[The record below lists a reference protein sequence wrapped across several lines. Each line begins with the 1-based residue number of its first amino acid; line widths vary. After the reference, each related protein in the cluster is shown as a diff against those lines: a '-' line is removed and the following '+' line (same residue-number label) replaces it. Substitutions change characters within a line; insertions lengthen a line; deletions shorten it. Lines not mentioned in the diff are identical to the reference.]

1 MLNGPDRSPPSSDGS
16 AFHGWRYAAIA
27 STMNFLAA
35 GLYGRGFSVYFLPI
49 ARDLSLSHTA
59 TSLIFGFAT
68 LEGGVQA
75 PIAGYLI
82 DKYGPRIMTLIG
94 ATLAGIG
101 FILLPLANDLIS
113 FVLIYVGIIALGI
126 NAGFHNSAGAIV
138 NAWFVRRRG
147 LAFGIISVGIALGGG
162 VMTPIVAAVV
172 LEWGWRWAVAM
183 SGITILLVGVPLS
196 FLIRNK
202 PEDVGQF
209 PDGEPP
215 PRRIGRSTDTLSY
228 RDFTFRQ
235 ATRTVSYW
243 LLAFGITLRISAQAG
258 ILVHI
263 VPMLVWKG
271 LDEAVGA
278 VAIATIS
285 FSAVGTRLFMG
296 WLGDKLPKRLLVVF
310 GMIVGAA
317 GAMFFL
323 LAPGK
328 LWVVI
333 VFALMFS
340 VTDGAAG
347 LTWAMI
353 GDFFGRSAYATLRGA
368 ITFCVSI
375 GSMTTPVVVGRIFD
389 VTDGYYWALIPLI
402 GVYLSAAL
410 VFVVI
415 RTPTKRRDRVETV
428 QTS

>member
-1 MLNGPDRSPPSSDGS
+1 MLNGPRDRPPTSDGS
-16 AFHGWRYAAIA
+16 VFHGWRYAAIA

-35 GLYGRGFSVYFLPI
+35 GLYGRGFSVYFLPL

-82 DKYGPRIMTLIG
+82 DKYGPRIMTMIG

-126 NAGFHNSAGAIV
+126 NFGFHNSAGAIV

-162 VMTPIVAAVV
+162 VMTPIIAAIV
-172 LEWGWRWAVAM
+172 LEWGWRWAVTL
-183 SGITILLVGVPLS
+183 SGLTILLVGVPLS
-196 FLIRNK
+196 FLIRNR
-202 PEDVGQF
+202 PEDVGQY

-317 GAMFFL
+317 GALFFL

-410 VFVVI
+410 VFIVI
-415 RTPTKRRDRVETV
+415 RTPRKETPKVE
-428 QTS
+428 SSA